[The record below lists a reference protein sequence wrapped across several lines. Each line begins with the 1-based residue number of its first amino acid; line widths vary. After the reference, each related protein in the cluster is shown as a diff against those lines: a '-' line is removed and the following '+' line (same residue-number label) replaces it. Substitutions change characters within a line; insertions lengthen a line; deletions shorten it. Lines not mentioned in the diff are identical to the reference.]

1 MLACVISK
9 SWAPHG
15 SYSDAAR
22 LKESLLGEFSAAKVL
37 GKAEEKK
44 SGDESKDGGGDE
56 DEDEEGD
63 GDGGDGDRPGMRQP
77 LQAAVFRSL
86 NDQKLAKKDPKLKG
100 SPLKRKL
107 ASVWAD
113 SCCKVLLEAGASAL
127 EGVNQPAIGD
137 PDLEDSEV
145 SRMRC
150 ATHGGVLPEWFHW
163 CARAEVV
170 VLFSDVTLKA
180 TKDGARRCTH
190 ELAVFSSSYAPPFP
204 SLPPPPL
211 LPVYHQRAQVF
222 PMLKELLG
230 PLFEGTSHHAIDL
243 LHNKLGRR
251 AAGRLLRFA
260 SSEPH
265 LRSLCGLTPTKI
277 AAQVLKTTTT
287 TKSQLPKDAKWK
299 FLRPT
304 RPTLA
309 SFFFRWRSPP
319 CLLALALLFL
329 ACARVRPRAPVRPSA
344 RSTTRTPCRGGSPG
358 SWTPRTSPRPRPS
371 TTAPSPLARAV
382 ACTA

>member
-145 SRMRC
+145 SKMR
-150 ATHGGVLPEWFHW
+150 

-170 VLFSDVTLKA
+170 VLFSDVTLRA

-287 TKSQLPKDAKWK
+287 TTTKSQLLPKDAKWK

-304 RPTLA
+304 LA
-309 SFFFRWRSPP
+309 SFFFPLAFSS
-319 CLLALALLFL
+319 LLACPCFTLP
-329 ACARVRPRAPVRPSA
+329 CMRTRARVRTRPSVRPPA

>member
-304 RPTLA
+304 LA
-309 SFFFRWRSPP
+309 SFFSVGVL
-319 CLLALALLFL
+319 LLACLPLLYSSL
-329 ACARVRPRAPVRPSA
+329 HVHACARVRPSVRPPAPPPERHAVAAPRGAGLLGPRRGRAPR
-344 RSTTRTPCRGGSPG
+344 RRR
-358 SWTPRTSPRPRPS
+358 R
-371 TTAPSPLARAV
+371 AP
-382 ACTA
+382 